1 MESLI
6 REWDG
11 ESMIIRFDRIAEAF
25 IIIAVHS
32 IRLGPAIGGT
42 RMKQYP
48 DLDSA
53 VSDAQRLAGGMTYK
67 WAASGLDAG
76 GGKAV
81 ISLPS
86 DLDPKMRDD
95 LLRRYGAAVK
105 QLNGLFLTGPDL
117 GTTSEDM
124 DVIAESGD
132 PYIFCK
138 SPDRGGTGNPGP
150 LTALGVYTS
159 IQAAARQSFGEATP
173 AGKRVLVQGL
183 GSVGQ
188 ELVKYLHKAGAEI
201 LISDVNETIIQ
212 QFKEEFGFEIVPPDA
227 VYDEPCDI
235 FAPCALGGILNQQT
249 IQRLR
254 CRAIAGAA
262 NNQLEVPE
270 DSVRLKER
278 QILYTPDFIA
288 NSGGIIGVISMETKG
303 LTRKAAEEKIV
314 RSITDNLSRIFK
326 KSSDE
331 DITTDDAAKR
341 LADERLK

>member
-11 ESMIIRFDRIAEAF
+11 ESMIIRFDRVAEAF

-32 IRLGPAIGGT
+32 TRLGPAIGGT

-53 VSDAQRLAGGMTYK
+53 VLDAQRLAGGMTYK

-81 ISLPS
+81 IFLPS

-95 LLRRYGAAVK
+95 LLRRYGSPVK
-105 QLNGLFLTGPDL
+105 QLNGLFLTRPDL

-150 LTALGVYTS
+150 LTALGVFTG
-159 IQAAARQSFGEATP
+159 IQAAAKQAFGEATP
-173 AGKRVLVQGL
+173 AGKRILVQGL

-188 ELVKYLHKAGAEI
+188 GLVKYLHKAGAEI
-201 LISDVNETIIQ
+201 LISDVNKTIIQ
-212 QFKEEFGFEIVPPDA
+212 QFKEDFGFEIVPPDA
-227 VYDEPCDI
+227 VYDESCDI

-249 IQRLR
+249 IPRLR

-270 DSVRLKER
+270 DSIRLKER

-314 RSITDNLSRIFK
+314 RSITDNLSCIFK
-326 KSSDE
+326 MASDE
-331 DITTDDAAKR
+331 DITTDEAAKR

>member
-6 REWDG
+6 RAWDG
-11 ESMIIRFDRIAEAF
+11 ESMIIRFDRTSEAW
-25 IIIAVHS
+25 IIIAIHS
-32 IRLGPAIGGT
+32 TRLGPAIGGT
-42 RMKQYP
+42 RMKPYP
-48 DLDSA
+48 DLNSA
-53 VSDAQRLAGGMTYK
+53 VLDAQRLSGGMTYK
-67 WAASGLDAG
+67 WAASGLEAG

-81 ISLPS
+81 ISLAS
-86 DLDPKMRDD
+86 DMDAKMRDD

-159 IQAAARQSFGEATP
+159 IQAAAAQAFGDATP
-173 AGKRVLVQGL
+173 VGKRILVQGL

-188 ELVKYLHKAGAEI
+188 ELVKYLHEANAEI
-201 LISDVNETIIQ
+201 LISDVNTDIVQ
-212 QFKEEFGFEIVPPDA
+212 QYKEAFGLEVVSADA

-235 FAPCALGGILNQQT
+235 FVPCALGGILNQQT
-249 IQRLR
+249 IPRLR
-254 CRAIAGAA
+254 CRAVAGAA
-262 NNQLEVPE
+262 NNQLETPE
-270 DSVRLKER
+270 DAVRLKAR
-278 QILYTPDFIA
+278 HILYAPDFIA
-288 NSGGIIGVISMETKG
+288 NSGGIIGVIHMETKG
-303 LTRKAAEEKIV
+303 FSRKAAEDKIV
-314 RSITDNLSRIFK
+314 QSIMDNLSRIFRL
-326 KSSDE
+326 SSDE
-331 DITTDDAAKR
+331 DITTDDAAKH

>member
-32 IRLGPAIGGT
+32 TRRGPAIGGT

-53 VSDAQRLAGGMTYK
+53 VMDAQRLAGGMTYK

-86 DLDPKMRDD
+86 GLAPKMRDD
-95 LLRRYGAAVK
+95 LLRRYGVAVK

-138 SPDRGGTGNPGP
+138 SPDHGGTGNPGP

-159 IQAAARQSFGEATP
+159 IHAAAKQAFGEATL
-173 AGKRVLVQGL
+173 AGKRILVQGL

-188 ELVKYLHKAGAEI
+188 ELVKYLYKAGAEI

-212 QFKEEFGFEIVPPDA
+212 QFREEFGFEVVPPDA

-249 IQRLR
+249 IPRLR
-254 CRAIAGAA
+254 CRAVSGAA

-270 DSVRLKER
+270 DSIRLKER

-314 RSITDNLSRIFK
+314 QSITDNLSRIFK

-341 LADERLK
+341 LTDERLM